1 MVTASISLDEE
12 INARVGSV
20 ATTFG
25 KLSKRAW
32 DNTKLT
38 LQTKIQIYRAC
49 VISSLLYGSET
60 WTAYSRHERRLN
72 IFHLR
77 CLRKIMNIRWYDKI
91 TNSEVLQR
99 ANLPSIMGMLSSRR
113 LRWLG
118 HVRRMETCRIP
129 KQMLFCELSEG
140 KRHQGRP
147 LLRCKDVWKAS
158 MKNFSIGPSTW
169 EKLADDRVVWKV
181 ILRKCTVF

>member
-1 MVTASISLDEE
+1 MVTPALDKLEEKILQNTTISFTYIGIATSYEGGTGYDTKSI
-12 INARVGSV
+12 
-20 ATTFG
+20 
-25 KLSKRAW
+25 LSKERSAFM
-32 DNTKLT
+32 T
-38 LQTKIQIYRAC
+38 LEMKIQIYRAF

-60 WTAYSRHERRLN
+60 WTAYSRHERRLD

-129 KQMLFCELSEG
+129 K
-140 KRHQGRP
+140 
-147 LLRCKDVWKAS
+147 
-158 MKNFSIGPSTW
+158 
-169 EKLADDRVVWKV
+169 
-181 ILRKCTVF
+181 

>member
-1 MVTASISLDEE
+1 M
-12 INARVGSV
+12 
-20 ATTFG
+20 
-25 KLSKRAW
+25 
-32 DNTKLT
+32 T
-38 LQTKIQIYRAC
+38 LETKIQIYRIY
-49 VISSLLYGSET
+49 VISSLLYSSET
-60 WTAYSRHERRLN
+60 WTAYSRHERKLN

-99 ANLPSIMGMLSSRR
+99 ANLPSVMGMLSSRR

-118 HVRRMETCRIP
+118 HVRRMETYRIP

-147 LLRCKDVWKAS
+147 LIRYNDACKAS

-169 EKLADDRVVWKV
+169 KN
-181 ILRKCTVF
+181 